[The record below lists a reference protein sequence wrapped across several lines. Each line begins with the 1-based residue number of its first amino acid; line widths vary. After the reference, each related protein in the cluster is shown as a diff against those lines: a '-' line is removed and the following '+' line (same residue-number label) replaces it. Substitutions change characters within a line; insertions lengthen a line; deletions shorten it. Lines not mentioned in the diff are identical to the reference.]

1 MVQAVMAALPSPLPR
16 PASVTLTKPAA
27 HSLQLRWPSV
37 SVYLPAVQAAQVTV
51 LGAAAK

>member
-1 MVQAVMAALPSPLPR
+1 MVQAVMAALPSPLR